1 MKNEGILKEEYRLTN
16 SKDKYYNVYSWKN
29 LTPVCGLLNF
39 WFTNNSLLL
48 QCHVL
53 FLFYSPRKDEN
64 LICLTMPTKYNPNH
78 ANDSIIIMTSIWS
91 EDTNWNKNNCMP
103 H

>member
-1 MKNEGILKEEYRLTN
+1 MKNEGIFKEQNRLTN
-16 SKDKYYNVYSWKN
+16 SKNKYYNVYSWKS
-29 LTPVCGLLNF
+29 F
-39 WFTNNSLLL
+39 WFTKNSLLL

-53 FLFYSPRKDEN
+53 CLFYSPRKDEN

-91 EDTNWNKNNCMP
+91 EETNWIKNNQQLHAP
-103 H
+103 